1 MASNLGWLDRLI
13 RLVLAALL
21 FYLGW
26 FVFKGSGWGLG
37 LMVVAGILFITGL
50 VGFCGLYQL
59 LGISSRP
66 SRQAP

>member
-1 MASNLGWLDRLI
+1 
-13 RLVLAALL
+13 LL